1 MYTLT
6 KADMLAQLAGLQQ
19 EIHQLHRS
27 ARQDRRHFSRWN
39 GASAACRPLTIC
51 RSCRPIAAS
60 WKTIAR

>member
-27 ARQDRRHFSRWN
+27 ARQDRRHFFPA
-39 GASAACRPLTIC
+39 GTALQPPAGL
-51 RSCRPIAAS
+51 
-60 WKTIAR
+60 